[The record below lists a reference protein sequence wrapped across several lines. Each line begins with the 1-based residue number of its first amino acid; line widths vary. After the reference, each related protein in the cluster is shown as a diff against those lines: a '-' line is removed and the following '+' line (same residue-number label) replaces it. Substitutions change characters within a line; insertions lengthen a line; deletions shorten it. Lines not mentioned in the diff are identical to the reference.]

1 MLTAITVI
9 IRYMT
14 VIIRSPDLAAFFLEL
29 WPFIGVSIACSSP
42 RCSFTHIVQ
51 TINIRHM
58 EEKSVT
64 YSQEENKSV
73 ETGPTDDLSVGAS

>member
-1 MLTAITVI
+1 
-9 IRYMT
+9 
-14 VIIRSPDLAAFFLEL
+14 
-29 WPFIGVSIACSSP
+29 
-42 RCSFTHIVQ
+42 
-51 TINIRHM
+51 M